1 MRRVCCF
8 CESWESGGIESLMN
22 NILQKMDLTDI
33 QVDIVAAC
41 INKSVF
47 TSGLQEKGVRFI
59 ELSGE
64 MRTFQNIQ
72 MFRELLRKRDY
83 DVVHFN
89 LFQGL
94 SLYYIQV
101 AKEEGVAIRIAHGH
115 NTALRKS
122 RGRVFKLIL
131 HRAGSVLFTNAAT
144 DLWAC
149 SRAAADFVFD
159 SKVLKQKGYQF
170 IPNGIDIERFRFR
183 PEVREMVRAELGLAD
198 SFVIGNVGR
207 LCYQKNQD
215 FLLEVFSEVLKQTPN
230 SFLFLVGEGEM
241 KSDLQK
247 KARRLGIH
255 KRVIFYGLSD
265 HVERL
270 LWAMDVFAFPSR
282 FEGFGIAAVE
292 AQTTGLPVIC
302 SDQVPEEAFVT
313 PVVKRVNLDD
323 AEAWS
328 EALLTAKT
336 MPMRETGA
344 KFVADAGFAMDDV
357 VARVKEKWLE

>member
-22 NILQKMDLTDI
+22 NILQNMDLTDI

-47 TSGLQEKGVRFI
+47 TSGLQEKGVHFI

-72 MFRELLRKRDY
+72 LFRELLRKRGY
-83 DVVHFN
+83 DVAHFN

-94 SLYYIQV
+94 SLYYVQV
-101 AKEEGVAIRIAHGH
+101 AKEEGVPIRIAHGH

-122 RGRVFKLIL
+122 RGRVLKLLL
-131 HRAGSVLFTNAAT
+131 HRAGSALFTNAAT
-144 DLWAC
+144 ELWAC
-149 SRAAADFVFD
+149 SRAAADFLFE

-170 IPNGIDIERFRFR
+170 IPNGIDVERFRFQ
-183 PEVREMVRAELGLAD
+183 PEVRETVRAKLGLAD

-215 FLLEVFSEVLKQTPN
+215 FLVEVFSEVLKQAPN
-230 SFLFLVGEGEM
+230 SFLLIVGEGEL
-241 KSDLQK
+241 KSDLQQK
-247 KARRLGIH
+247 VKRLGIH
-255 KRVIFYGLSD
+255 KRVIFYGVSD
-265 HVERL
+265 HVEQL

-302 SDQVPEEAFVT
+302 SDEVPMEAFVT
-313 PVVKRVNLDD
+313 PVVRRETSDD
-323 AEAWS
+323 VGAWAK
-328 EALLTAKT
+328 ALLSSKS
-336 MPMRETGA
+336 MPARETGA
-344 KFVADAGFAMDDV
+344 SLVADAGFAVDAV
-357 VARVKEKWLE
+357 AARVKEKWLE